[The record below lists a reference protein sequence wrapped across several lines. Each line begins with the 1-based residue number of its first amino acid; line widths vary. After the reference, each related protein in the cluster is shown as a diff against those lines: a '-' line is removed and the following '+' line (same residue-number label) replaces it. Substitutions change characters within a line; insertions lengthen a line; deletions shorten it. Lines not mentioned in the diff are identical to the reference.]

1 MVYRVKGFCHMCKGQ
16 GKFCWKELV
25 TAMGLCGIKTL
36 IQSTVKLM
44 IICWLLTN
52 QA

>member
-1 MVYRVKGFCHMCKGQ
+1 MVCGVEGFCHMCKGQ
-16 GKFCWKELV
+16 GKLCWKGSV

-36 IQSTVKLM
+36 IQSAVKL
-44 IICWLLTN
+44 ITIYGLLTN